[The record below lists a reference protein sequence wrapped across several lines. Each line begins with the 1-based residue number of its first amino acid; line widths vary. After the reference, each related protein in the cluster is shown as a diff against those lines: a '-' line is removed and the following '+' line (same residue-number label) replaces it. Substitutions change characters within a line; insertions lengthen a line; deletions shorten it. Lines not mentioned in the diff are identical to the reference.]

1 MKNTSS
7 IKQNDIHVSV
17 LSHSHSSF
25 IKVFKCSKERVCNN
39 WALARGVW
47 TGGEEVPTPGRMDKV
62 GDNTL
67 TSS

>member
-1 MKNTSS
+1 MKNMSS
-7 IKQNDIHVSV
+7 IKQIGIQLSV
-17 LSHSHSSF
+17 LSYSHSSF
-25 IKVFKCSKERVCNN
+25 IKVFKCSKERVCDN

-47 TGGEEVPTPGRMDKV
+47 TGGEEVPTSGRMDKV